1 MDELGG
7 GALAGVR
14 VLELA
19 TLYSAPLIGAM
30 LGDLGADVVK
40 IETPAGDPMRTM
52 GEMRDG
58 HSLGWAHVGR
68 NKRSVVLDLEAPGDR
83 ATMGRLVAC
92 ADVLITNQPPDVLT
106 RWGCAWPQVSVRNP
120 RLVAVE
126 MSAYGSDGPF
136 GGIPGNGSIS
146 EAFGGAA
153 SMIGE
158 PDGPPMLPSLPLG
171 DTLAAWQGALG
182 TVAALYARDA
192 NGGTGQRIDLAM
204 YEPVLAL
211 LATASLGWSPDR
223 PAPRRNGS
231 RVDGAVPRNCY
242 RTADD
247 HYVVISGPTDPQV
260 ARILELLGRTGPTDR
275 ARFGSAPSRLV
286 HGDEL
291 DGLVAD
297 WVRTHTA
304 TEVLGTMNALRIPH
318 SPVNDLGDIAAHPQV
333 HHRRSLVDVQDPTA
347 GPFTMPAPLPPLGA
361 TPSRVRSA
369 APALGAHRDAV
380 LAEWLGP
387 ESQSPVE

>member
-1 MDELGG
+1 VDEPGD
-7 GALAGVR
+7 GALAGIR

-40 IETPAGDPMRTM
+40 IETPTGDPMRQM
-52 GEMRDG
+52 GEMRG
-58 HSLGWAHVGR
+58 GRSLGWAHVGR
-68 NKRSVVLDLEAPGDR
+68 NKRSVVLDLEGTGDR
-83 ATMGRLVAC
+83 ATMERLVAR
-92 ADVLITNQPPDVLT
+92 ADVLITNQPRDVLT
-106 RWGCAWPQVSVRNP
+106 RWGCAWHQVSVHNP

-126 MSAYGSDGPF
+126 MSAYGSDGPL
-136 GGIPGNGSIS
+136 GGLPGNGSMS
-146 EAFGGAA
+146 EAFGGVA

-158 PDGPPMLPSLPLG
+158 FDGPPMLASVPLG
-171 DTLAAWQGALG
+171 DTLAAWQGAFG
-182 TVAALYARDA
+182 TVVALYARDA
-192 NGGTGQRIDLAM
+192 SGGTGQRIDLAM

-211 LATASLGWSPDR
+211 LATASLGWRPDR

-231 RVDGAVPRNCY
+231 RVDGAVPRNVY

-247 HYVVISGPTDPQV
+247 HYVVISGPTDQQV
-260 ARILELLGRTGPTDR
+260 VRILELLGRAGPTDL
-275 ARFGSAPSRLV
+275 ARFGNAPSRVV

-297 WVRTHTA
+297 WVRAHTA
-304 TEVLGTMNALRIPH
+304 TEVTGAMDALRIPH

-333 HHRRSLVDVQDPTA
+333 RHRHSLVDVHDPTA

-369 APALGAHRDAV
+369 APALGADRDAV

-387 ESQSPVE
+387 GSA